1 MPLFPIYLKLTG
13 KPCLVVGAG
22 AIAESKI
29 QSMLDAEAEVT
40 VVATYA
46 CERVLQQADAGELT
60 LHLREFR
67 DNDLEGKYMAVA
79 GTNVPEVNRAVFAG
93 AHQRGILVN
102 AVDDPPYCDFYFP
115 SIVKR
120 GNLQIAIS
128 TAGESPAFA
137 MQLRKALN
145 EALPHDIGP
154 WLEELG
160 RLRREVLQLE
170 PLGEPR
176 KQLLHLL
183 AQREVCGA
191 EACPSRLA
199 ARKHAA
205 THYPDVHV
213 REGSPHDA
221 DSTATGL

>member
-1 MPLFPIYLKLTG
+1 MALFPIYLKLTA

-22 AIAESKI
+22 NIAESKI
-29 QSMLDAEAEVT
+29 QSLLDAEANVT
-40 VVATYA
+40 VVAT
-46 CERVLQQADAGELT
+46 RVSQQVQRQSEAGELT
-60 LHLREFR
+60 LHLREYE
-67 DNDLEGKYMAVA
+67 DADLEGMYLAVS
-79 GTNVPEVNRAVFAG
+79 GTDVPAVNRAVYAE
-93 AHQRGILVN
+93 AQRRGILVN

-115 SIVKR
+115 SIVRR
-120 GNLQIAIS
+120 GDLQIAIS

-137 MQLRKALN
+137 MQLRRALN

-176 KQLLHLL
+176 KHLLHLL

-191 EACPSRLA
+191 DACPSRQI
-199 ARKHAA
+199 ARAHARE
-205 THYPDVHV
+205 HYPAP
-213 REGSPHDA
+213 G
-221 DSTATGL
+221 GG

>member
-1 MPLFPIYLKLTG
+1 MSLFPIYLKLTA

-22 AIAESKI
+22 NIAESKI
-29 QSMLDAEAEVT
+29 QSLLDAEANVT
-40 VVATYA
+40 VVAT
-46 CERVLQQADAGELT
+46 RVSQRVQQQAEAGELT
-60 LHLREFR
+60 LHLREYE
-67 DNDLEGKYMAVA
+67 DADLEGMYLAVS
-79 GTNVPEVNRAVFAG
+79 GTDVPAVNRAVYAE
-93 AHQRGILVN
+93 AQRRGILVN

-115 SIVKR
+115 SIVRR
-120 GNLQIAIS
+120 GDLQIAIS

-137 MQLRKALN
+137 MQLRRALN

-191 EACPSRLA
+191 EACPSRQI
-199 ARKHAA
+199 ARQHAQEN
-205 THYPDVHV
+205 YPV
-213 REGSPHDA
+213 RTADEAGAPGSR
-221 DSTATGL
+221 S